1 METEEIKMLRNEILK
16 ALLAIDSGEESL
28 EDALNI
34 EFKEEKDAGLYR
46 EIVKGV
52 FRHKIT
58 LDYAIQSFMNRK
70 NQKLHKPIEMILR
83 MAFYQWIYLDRVP
96 AHAIVNESVKL
107 AKKVG
112 HKGSVGFVNAILRKA
127 TKEKIHPEEWKFSSI
142 EEEISIK
149 YSLPMELTSY
159 LVNSYGEDWT
169 LDFARHSIE
178 IPATNLKVNTSKIST
193 EDLMESLA
201 KEGVRCK
208 KALGDLDALR
218 LLRGNIFS
226 TRAFKKGLFYVQDLA
241 AMEVADFA
249 LKGQGNDFKKV
260 LDVCGAPGGKSIDLA
275 LIRPDLEIQCCD
287 VSVKKV
293 KRIQENIQRL
303 GLNNISPKLRDGQ
316 RPSKTEKEAFDLV
329 VLDAPCSGFGL
340 LKRKPEIKYKR
351 TIKDINSLVKLQKSL
366 LDASTTCLRPGGILV
381 YSTCTI
387 SKEENEYLLEEFLKN
402 RKDFIL
408 VDQKFLPLNQETDGF
423 KMFKLVKTC

>member
-1 METEEIKMLRNEILK
+1 MLREEVLK

-28 EDALNI
+28 EEVLNVGGQN
-34 EFKEEKDAGLYR
+34 EKDAGLYR

-58 LDYAIQSFMNRK
+58 LDYAIESFMNRK

-96 AHAIVNESVKL
+96 AHAIVNESVNL

-112 HKGSVGFVNAILRKA
+112 HKGSVAFVNAVLRKA
-127 TKEKIHPEEWKFSSI
+127 TKEKIHPEDWKFSSL
-142 EEEISIK
+142 EEEINIK

-159 LVNSYGEDWT
+159 LIKSYGEDWT

-178 IPATNLKVNTSKIST
+178 IPATDLRVNTSKIST
-193 EDLMESLA
+193 KDLLDSLT
-201 KEGVRCK
+201 KEGIQCK
-208 KALGDLDALR
+208 EIPGLDGLR
-218 LLRGNIFS
+218 VLKGNIFS
-226 TRAFKKGLFYVQDLA
+226 TRAFKEGFFYVQDQA

-249 LKGQGNDFKKV
+249 LKGQEKELKKA
-260 LDVCGAPGGKSIDLA
+260 LDVCGAPGGKSIGLA
-275 LIRPDLEIQCCD
+275 LMRPDLKIQCCD
-287 VSVKKV
+287 VSIKKV
-293 KRIQENIQRL
+293 KRIQDNIQRL
-303 GLNNISPKLRDGQ
+303 GLKNIDPKLRDGQ
-316 RPSKTEKEAFDLV
+316 RPSKAEKEAFDLV
-329 VLDAPCSGFGL
+329 LLDAPCSGFGL

-351 TIKDINSLVKLQKSL
+351 TLKDIKSLVSLQKSL
-366 LDASTTCLRPGGILV
+366 LEASATCLKVGGILV

-387 SKEENEYLLEEFLKN
+387 SKEENEYLMEDFLKN
-402 RKDFIL
+402 REDFTL
-408 VDQKFLPLNQETDGF
+408 VDQKSLPLNQETDGF